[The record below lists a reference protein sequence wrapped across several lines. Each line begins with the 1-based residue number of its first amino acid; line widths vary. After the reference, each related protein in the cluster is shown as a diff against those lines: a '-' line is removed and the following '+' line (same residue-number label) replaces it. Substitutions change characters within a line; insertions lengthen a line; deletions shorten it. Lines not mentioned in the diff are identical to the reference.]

1 MSAAALAA
9 YVLLINPTFPYPQDA
24 GAALVKLEREHG
36 VPRELFAALVTLES
50 GWGNKLDRHPW
61 NLSQITRRNAIRELG
76 HPVRGW
82 VDSLTAGAMYFSKNL
97 RAAAARS
104 SVERERWRR
113 ALAHYN
119 TGSDGLKSERG
130 RTYARVV
137 LKKYDHREE
146 GLR

>member
-1 MSAAALAA
+1 MNAAGLAA
-9 YVLLINPTFPYPQDA
+9 YVLLINPSFPYPQDA
-24 GAALVKLEREHG
+24 GAVLVKLEREHA

-82 VDSLTAGAMYFSKNL
+82 VDSLTAGAMYFSRNL
-97 RAAAARS
+97 REAAERES
-104 SVERERWRR
+104 RERERWRR

-119 TGSDGLKSERG
+119 TGDEGLKSERG
-130 RTYARVV
+130 RIYAAVV
-137 LKKYDHREE
+137 LKKYDHRAE